1 MLHIRAARKPKM
13 TAIKLTPH
21 HFVRTL
27 FCRQLMQAAM
37 IGRAAGR
44 DVNAGGRSKPV
55 ARRPCLCKFISDAA
69 IEEIVIASDSEA
81 TQTEPK
87 PDKWGYL
94 GSAARSFRH
103 RQPRQMP
110 CICLDDATQTRGL
123 DL

>member
-1 MLHIRAARKPKM
+1 MARSHFISRLRPPSDGVAGGQTGPLAENMLHIWAARKSKM

-44 DVNAGGRSKPV
+44 DVNAGGRSKLV
-55 ARRPCLCKFISDAA
+55 ARRPCLCKFISDTA
-69 IEEIVIASDSEA
+69 IEEIVIASDSET
-81 TQTEPK
+81 TQTKPK

-94 GSAARSFRH
+94 G
-103 RQPRQMP
+103 
-110 CICLDDATQTRGL
+110 
-123 DL
+123 